1 VLLGAS
7 NLTRGISTVIE
18 TARLTLGSPLDVYA
32 ALGHG
37 RSYGT
42 RSSILFGARA
52 LPGIVESD
60 LWDALHVQ
68 ESKSA
73 GTPGLTEESTPGLTE
88 VASAEAAGGRP
99 GSRIIPPNPGLC
111 FGQTRREETSIPSI
125 HALITDIGNDII
137 YGAPPQKIAS
147 WIEQCIDRLQHLNAS
162 IAMTA
167 LPIESIR
174 SVSRWQYAVVKS
186 MLYPTR
192 QLSFEDAVS
201 RANQLHD
208 LIVDLAQRR
217 GVRLIP
223 QRSHWY
229 GFDPI
234 HVRYRHWPGAWA
246 EILGACAIDPAG
258 GECAQPS
265 LSRWL
270 RLRTATPRKWWLF
283 GMQRGRSQ
291 PAATLP
297 DGTTISLY

>member
-1 VLLGAS
+1 MPAGSDQGDLTRLVLLGAS

-18 TARLTLGSPLDVYA
+18 TARLTFGSPLEVFA

-37 RSYGT
+37 RSYGM

-52 LPGIVESD
+52 LPGIVECE
-60 LWDALHVQ
+60 LWDAL
-68 ESKSA
+68 
-73 GTPGLTEESTPGLTE
+73 
-88 VASAEAAGGRP
+88 R
-99 GSRIIPPNPGLC
+99 
-111 FGQTRREETSIPSI
+111 ETSKGQNIQTSKEDSVLTFGRLDVSTF
-125 HALITDIGNDII
+125 ALIADIGNDII
-137 YGAPPQKIAS
+137 YGAAPQQIVG
-147 WIEQCIDRLQHLNAS
+147 WIEQCIDRLQTMNAS

-174 SVSRWQYAVVKS
+174 AVRRRQYAIVKS

-192 QLSFEDAVS
+192 QLSFADAIS
-201 RANQLHD
+201 RAGQLHD

-223 QRSHWY
+223 PRSHWY

-234 HVRYRHWPGAWA
+234 HVRYRHWPSAWA
-246 EILGACAIDPAG
+246 EIIGACAVNRPPSSEG
-258 GECAQPS
+258 GGGVRCAQPS
-265 LSRWL
+265 FSRWL

-283 GMQRGRSQ
+283 GLQRGREQ
-291 PAATLP
+291 PAAILP